1 MIGRAVALLLVLV
14 AGACS
19 PGEQV
24 DSVTTS
30 TAMAA
35 STTTEP
41 TAPDRS
47 TTTTT
52 ALADTTTTTTV
63 VSTLVEIVDGEVEGP
78 DVIEVDLG
86 STVDVWVLSD
96 IDDEV
101 HVHGY
106 DLIFEVSGGI
116 PFHLTFVADVPG
128 IFEVEVHTGHTH
140 LFDLRVI
147 G

>member
-14 AGACS
+14 AGACG

-30 TAMAA
+30 TVMTT

-41 TAPDRS
+41 TVPDRF
-47 TTTTT
+47 TTT
-52 ALADTTTTTTV
+52 ALSDTTTTTTV
-63 VSTLVEIVDGEVEGP
+63 VSALIEIVDGEVEGP

-96 IDDEV
+96 IDDEA

-106 DLIFEVSGGI
+106 DLIFEVSGGT

-140 LFDLRVI
+140 LFDLRVL